1 MLGSTVMRAL
11 VLSIIIFASLVFP
24 ACSQFKE
31 GSHLQTNNPASSKLN
46 NSPTNSQKYYQ
57 RRSPLFKAKAL
68 PIPRN
73 PAPTPGC
80 AAVCVIDPKTGRI
93 LYEHNGYTRRQV
105 ASTQKIMTAL
115 CVVDAGKMNDFVTIH
130 SSDVKVPRIRM
141 DLRPGDR
148 YTRLDLLRAMMTS
161 SYNDIAAALARD
173 TAGSVTAFMKRV
185 NARARRM
192 GMHDSYFVNPH
203 GLPAEQYSTA
213 RDMAIAACWAY
224 SNPVIRS
231 CTNIPEYQFV
241 RNNGTTKRVRST
253 NRLLK
258 TSPWINGLKTGYTNL
273 AGRCFISSGS
283 IDGYSVIVVILG
295 STTRKIW
302 AESLKYHRWALPMS
316 SRYD

>member
-1 MLGSTVMRAL
+1 MRAL
-11 VLSIIIFASLVFP
+11 VLSITIFASLVFP

-31 GSHLQTNNPASSKLN
+31 GSYPQTNNSSPSSASSTAS
-46 NSPTNSQKYYQ
+46 NSARSSQNRIQ
-57 RRSPLFKAKAL
+57 HSSPLSMAKAL
-68 PIPRN
+68 PMPRG
-73 PAPTPGC
+73 PAPKPGC
-80 AAVCVIDPKTGRI
+80 AAVCVIDPKTGHI

-115 CVVDAGKMNDFVTIH
+115 CVVDAGRMNDLVTIKRE
-130 SSDVKVPRIRM
+130 DVRVPRIRM
-141 DLRPGDR
+141 DLRPGDK

-161 SYNDIAAALARD
+161 SYNDVAAALARD
-173 TAGSVTAFMKRV
+173 TSGSVEDFMDIV

-192 GMHDSYFVNPH
+192 GMNDSYFANPH

-231 CTNIPEYQFV
+231 CTNIPEYHFV
-241 RNNGTTKRVRST
+241 RNDGTTKRVRST

-273 AGRCFISSGS
+273 AGRCFISSGT

-316 SRYD
+316 SRYE